1 MATPSKDQIRE
12 MQNYWEVDADG
23 IWGKQS
29 STAAG
34 GMDVGTAWQ
43 EYQMLTG
50 PRNEPSP
57 APTPNKTPTPG
68 AVPDTTQPPVQ
79 QGGAEVGYG
88 LLGKNGKVGGLN
100 YDTIPGVTG
109 SKSSSTSVTV
119 GGLPGA
125 NYTPAG
131 VNLNG
136 YNPNVGFGDALDK
149 WLKAA
154 SDQQTGAIN
163 YATAQGIADLQRA
176 EQDAQAQFQTQR
188 DQVDLDE
195 AKAKDNQ
202 ALYAETRGDKGGI
215 GAAQYDN
222 IMATAAR
229 NRMQVNTAQTKL
241 STDTARQVADLRA
254 QGEFEKAD
262 ALLTLTQ
269 EYLSQL
275 VSLEQWSLQFGLD
288 VAQFNN
294 SLKQWQAEY
303 DLQVAEL
310 TGMYRGAPTLKYQQ
324 QQKSEL
330 AAVGEALLKAGIR
343 PSPAQW
349 QAMGYTSEDQID
361 MVLAGTKLTGD
372 PIDTGVPRFSN
383 LSEATAYL
391 RANAFMQSEI
401 DEILTPE
408 KWNNLRAKYTKTGSG
423 NAAVINYTN
432 YVDYLNDYVHYM
444 LEQ

>member
-1 MATPSKDQIRE
+1 MATPSKDPIYERQH
-12 MQNYWEVDADG
+12 QWTVNAAA
-23 IWGKQS
+23 QS
-29 STAAG
+29 STPGSQSVHSFDRDAAY
-34 GMDVGTAWQ
+34 
-43 EYQMLTG
+43 EKYQPVAGASEAPKT
-50 PRNEPSP
+50 ESP
-57 APTPNKTPTPG
+57 VPIAPTTPPSTPTTP
-68 AVPDTTQPPVQ
+68 TTQQTPVK
-79 QGGAEVGYG
+79 QGGADVGYG
-88 LLGKNGKVGGLN
+88 LIGSNGKVGGLN
-100 YDTIPGVTG
+100 YDAIPGITG
-109 SKSSSTSVTV
+109 SESSSTSVTV
-119 GGLPGA
+119 GGLPGT

-154 SDQQTGAIN
+154 SAQQTGAIN

-188 DQVDLDE
+188 DQVDIDE

-241 STDTARQVADLRA
+241 STDTARQIADLRA

-294 SLKQWQAEY
+294 SLEQWKAEY
-303 DLQVAEL
+303 DMKAAEL
-310 TGMYRGAPTLKYQQ
+310 TGMFQGKFTLAYKQQLASDGAAALSAGIMPSADQLLAMGLTAEEAQNQLTLKTL
-324 QQKSEL
+324 STE
-330 AAVGEALLKAGIR
+330 
-343 PSPAQW
+343 
-349 QAMGYTSEDQID
+349 
-361 MVLAGTKLTGD
+361 
-372 PIDTGVPRFSN
+372 VPRLSN
-383 LSEATAYL
+383 YSEAVAFL
-391 RANAFMQSEI
+391 RSRAFMQTEI
-401 DEILTPE
+401 DEILTPD
-408 KWNNLRAKYTKTGSG
+408 KWTALRSKYLSTGQG
-423 NAAVINYTN
+423 NASSINYDN
-432 YVDYLNDYVHYM
+432 YVGYLNDHVLY
-444 LEQ
+444 LLSR